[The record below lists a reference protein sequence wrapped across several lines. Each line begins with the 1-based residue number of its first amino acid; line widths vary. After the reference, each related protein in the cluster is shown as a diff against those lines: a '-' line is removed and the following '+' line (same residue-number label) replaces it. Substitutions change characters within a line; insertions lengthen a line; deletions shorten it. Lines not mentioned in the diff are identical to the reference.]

1 MKRFRKALG
10 IVALALVVS
19 LSLAMPVSAWAD
31 EAESYGKP
39 DVSGPQSAWYNGQ
52 SHHFRSTVKDSVSGK
67 DLVEGTDFTRSFG
80 FISDRGNADGINTW
94 LATDDSMVSSGFV
107 WEKIDFKGNYA
118 GNGSHFVRHNIL
130 TLYEFKEL
138 DATKVEGEADPTL
151 GATLSL
157 FVGDPTTLLDLSAF
171 SLSRKAGEQPGEYAI
186 TYTTDPEQI
195 PEAYTSNS
203 AGTRTGLGDVD
214 LGDGYISKMVVGDDI
229 CGYNYIR
236 IVPATLTI
244 VPAYTDISA
253 TIAWKDSS
261 NKEGLRPSAEDYAK
275 LLSLTADGA
284 ASDMLPVVV
293 DNGDDTYTVTYTGVR
308 QYAYDGDV
316 RHDVDYKITQAD
328 VDGYT
333 TDNATVGNEGVI
345 TNTHEVKDGSDND
358 SGDKPKDESG
368 DKAKD
373 DSGNKPEEQQ
383 VASNDELAKTGDQ
396 TPSALVALALG
407 ASALGIAV
415 VAKRRSKR

>member
-1 MKRFRKALG
+1 MKGFRKTLG
-10 IVALALVVS
+10 IVALALITS
-19 LSLAMPVSAWAD
+19 LTLAMPVSAWAD

-39 DVSGPQSAWYNGQ
+39 NVSGPQSAWYNGQ

-67 DLVEGTDFTRSFG
+67 DLVEGEDYTRSFG
-80 FISDRGNADGINTW
+80 FISDRGNADGIDTW

-107 WEKIDFKGNYA
+107 YERIDFKGNYA
-118 GNGSHFVRHNIL
+118 GNGSYFVRHNIM

-138 DATKVEGEADPTL
+138 NATKVEGEADPTL

-171 SLSRKAGEQPGEYAI
+171 SLSREAGEQPGEYAI
-186 TYTTDPEQI
+186 TYTTDPEQL

-203 AGTRTGLGDVD
+203 AKTRTGLGDVD
-214 LGDGYISKMVVGDDI
+214 LGDGYIYKMVVGDDI

-236 IVPATLTI
+236 IVPGTLTI

-253 TIAWKDSS
+253 TIAWRDSS
-261 NKEGLRPSAEDYAK
+261 DKEGLRPSAEDYAK
-275 LLSLTADGA
+275 LLSLTADGV
-284 ASDMLPVVV
+284 ASDILPAVV
-293 DNGDDTYTVTYTGVR
+293 DNGDDTYTVTYAGVR
-308 QYAYDGDV
+308 QYAYDDNDE
-316 RHDVDYKITQAD
+316 RHGIDYKITQAD

-345 TNTHEVKDGSDND
+345 TNTHEVAAPQPEPQPEPQPQPQPG
-358 SGDKPKDESG
+358 
-368 DKAKD
+368 
-373 DSGNKPEEQQ
+373 EEQQ
-383 VASNDELAKTGDQ
+383 VASNVEMPETGDQ
-396 TPSALVALALG
+396 SLGAIVALALG
-407 ASALGIAV
+407 ASALGVAV

>member
-67 DLVEGTDFTRSFG
+67 DLVEGTDYTRSFS
-80 FISDRGNADGINTW
+80 FIRDRGNADNIDTW
-94 LATDDSMVSSGFV
+94 LLTDDSMVGSGFV
-107 WEKIDFKGNYA
+107 WERIDFKGNYA
-118 GNGSHFVRHNIL
+118 GNGSYFVRHNIM

-138 DATKVEGEADPTL
+138 SVTKVEGEADPTL

-186 TYTTDPEQI
+186 TYATDPEQL

-214 LGDGYISKMVVGDDI
+214 LGDGYIYKMVVGDDI
-229 CGYNYIR
+229 CGYSYIR
-236 IVPATLTI
+236 IVPGTLTI
-244 VPAYTDISA
+244 VPAYTDVSA
-253 TIAWKDSS
+253 TITWKDSS
-261 NKEGLRPSAEDYAK
+261 DKDGLRPSAEDYAK
-275 LLSLTADGA
+275 LLSLTADGV
-284 ASDMLPVVV
+284 ASDMLPAVV

-308 QYAYDGDV
+308 QYAYDNSE
-316 RHDVDYKITQAD
+316 RYDVDYKITQAD
-328 VDGYT
+328 VAGYT

-345 TNTHEVKDGSDND
+345 TNTHEGKDESGSASDDQSKDGSD
-358 SGDKPKDESG
+358 DKS
-368 DKAKD
+368 KD

-396 TPSALVALALG
+396 APSALVALALG
-407 ASALGIAV
+407 ASALGIAI

>member
-67 DLVEGTDFTRSFG
+67 DLVEGTDYTRSFG
-80 FISDRGNADGINTW
+80 FLRDRGNADRIDTW
-94 LATDDSMVSSGFV
+94 LATDDSFVGSGFV
-107 WEKIDFKGNYA
+107 YERIDFKGNYA
-118 GNGSHFVRHNIL
+118 GNGSYFVRHNIL

-171 SLSRKAGEQPGEYAI
+171 SLSREAGEQPGKYAI

-195 PEAYTSNS
+195 PAAYTSNS
-203 AGTRTGLGDVD
+203 AGTRTGLDD
-214 LGDGYISKMVVGDDI
+214 ANLGDGYIYKMVVGDDI

-244 VPAYTDISA
+244 IPAYTDVSA
-253 TIAWKDSS
+253 TIVWNDSS
-261 NKEGLRPSAEDYAK
+261 NKDGLRPSAEDYAK
-275 LLSLTADGA
+275 ILSLTADGV
-284 ASDMLPVVV
+284 ASDMLPAVV
-293 DNGDDTYTVTYTGVR
+293 DNGDDTYTVTYAGVR
-308 QYAYDGDV
+308 QYAYDDNGER

-328 VDGYT
+328 VSGYT

-345 TNTHEVKDGSDND
+345 TNTHEPKDD
-358 SGDKPKDESG
+358 SGNASKDESS
-368 DKAKD
+368 DKSKS
-373 DSGNKPEEQQ
+373 DSGNKPEAEQ
-383 VASNDELAKTGDQ
+383 VASEAELAETGDQ

>member
-1 MKRFRKALG
+1 MKRFRKTLG
-10 IVALALVVS
+10 IVALALMVS
-19 LSLAMPVSAWAD
+19 FSLAMPVSAWAD

-52 SHHFRSTVKDSVSGK
+52 SHHFRSIVKDSVSDK
-67 DLVEGTDFTRSFG
+67 DLVEGTDYTRSFG
-80 FISDRGNADGINTW
+80 FLRDRGNADGIDTW
-94 LATDDSMVSSGFV
+94 LETDDSFASSGFV
-107 WEKIDFKGNYA
+107 YERIDFKGNYA

-151 GATLSL
+151 EATLSL

-171 SLSRKAGEQPGEYAI
+171 SLSREAGEQPGEYAI

-195 PEAYTSNS
+195 PAAYTSNS
-203 AGTRTGLGDVD
+203 AGTRTGLGDAD
-214 LGDGYISKMVVGDDI
+214 LGDDYIYKMVVGDDI

-244 VPAYTDISA
+244 VPAYTDVSA

-261 NKEGLRPSAEDYAK
+261 NKDGLRPSAEDYAK
-275 LLSLTADGA
+275 LLSLTADGV
-284 ASDMLPVVV
+284 ASDVLPVVV
-293 DNGDDTYTVTYTGVR
+293 DNGDDTYTVMYTGVR
-308 QYAYDGDV
+308 QYAYDGNGE
-316 RHDVDYKITQAD
+316 RYDVDYKITQAD

-333 TDNATVGNEGVI
+333 TNNATVGNGGII
-345 TNTHEVKDGSDND
+345 TNTREGAPQSEPQ
-358 SGDKPKDESG
+358 SQPQPQPESQPQPQPG
-368 DKAKD
+368 
-373 DSGNKPEEQQ
+373 EEQ
-383 VASNDELAKTGDQ
+383 VATELAETGDQ

-415 VAKRRSKR
+415 VAKRHSKR

>member
-19 LSLAMPVSAWAD
+19 LSLAMPVNAWAD
-31 EAESYGKP
+31 ESESYGKP
-39 DVSGPQSAWYNGQ
+39 NVSGPQSAWYNGQ
-52 SHHFRSTVKDSVSGK
+52 SHGFKSTVKDSISGK
-67 DLVEGTDFTRSFG
+67 ELVEGEDFVRSYYFMT
-80 FISDRGNADGINTW
+80 DRGNLDGSEEW
-94 LATDDSMVSSGFV
+94 LDSDSGMASSGFV
-107 WEKIDFKGNYA
+107 QERIQFIKNYEKYGLHI
-118 GNGSHFVRHNIL
+118 VRHNIL

-138 DATKVEGEADPTL
+138 NATKIEGEEDPAL
-151 GATLSL
+151 EATLNL
-157 FVGDPTTLLDLSAF
+157 VVGDPIVQLDRSAF
-171 SLSRKAGEQPGEYAI
+171 ILSREAGEQPGEYAI

-195 PEAYTSNS
+195 PEASTSNS
-203 AGTRTGLGDVD
+203 AKTRTGLGDAD
-214 LGDGYISKMVVGDDI
+214 LGDGYTYKMVVGDDI

-244 VPAYTDISA
+244 VPAYTDVSA

-261 NKEGLRPSAEDYAK
+261 NKDGLRPSAEDYAK

-284 ASDMLPVVV
+284 ASDMLPAVV

-308 QYAYDGDV
+308 QYAYDDNGE

-345 TNTHEVKDGSDND
+345 TNTHEVKDGSDSAPKERSD
-358 SGDKPKDESG
+358 DKS
-368 DKAKD
+368 KD
-373 DSGNKPEEQQ
+373 DSGNKPEKEQ
-383 VASNDELAKTGDQ
+383 VVTELAETGDK

-407 ASALGIAV
+407 ASALGVAV

>member
-1 MKRFRKALG
+1 M
-10 IVALALVVS
+10 
-19 LSLAMPVSAWAD
+19 
-31 EAESYGKP
+31 
-39 DVSGPQSAWYNGQ
+39 
-52 SHHFRSTVKDSVSGK
+52 
-67 DLVEGTDFTRSFG
+67 EGTDYTRSFG
-80 FISDRGNADGINTW
+80 FISDRGNADSIDTW
-94 LATDDSMVSSGFV
+94 LPTDDSLVSSGFV
-107 WEKIDFKGNYA
+107 WERIDFKGNYA
-118 GNGSHFVRHNIL
+118 GNGSYFVRHNIM

-138 DATKVEGEADPTL
+138 NATKVEGEADPTL

-171 SLSRKAGEQPGEYAI
+171 SLSREAGEQPGEYAI

-195 PEAYTSNS
+195 PAAYTSNS

-214 LGDGYISKMVVGDDI
+214 LGDGYLYKMVVGDDI

-253 TIAWKDSS
+253 TIVWKDSS
-261 NKEGLRPSAEDYAK
+261 NKDGLRPSAEDYAK
-275 LLSLTADGA
+275 LLSLTADGV
-284 ASDMLPVVV
+284 ASDVLPAVV
-293 DNGDDTYTVTYTGVR
+293 DNGDDTYSVTYAGVR
-308 QYAYDGDV
+308 QYAYDEGV
-316 RHDVDYKITQAD
+316 RHDVDYKIAQAD

-345 TNTHEVKDGSDND
+345 TNTHEVKADSAGESD
-358 SGDKPKDESG
+358 DESD
-368 DKAKD
+368 DKSKD
-373 DSGNKPEEQQ
+373 DSGNKPEEKQA
-383 VASNDELAKTGDQ
+383 ASNDELAKTGDQ
-396 TPSALVALALG
+396 TPSVLVALALG